1 VTALAALTGA
11 GTGLGLLLVALGV
24 RGVELSRP
32 PWWPAAGPR
41 WERRSL
47 RLALAG
53 GAGVLVGAGTGWP
66 VGALLAAL
74 AGFFAPSLAG
84 DAKTR
89 TTALARIEAVAGWA
103 EMLRDTMAGAA
114 GIEQAIIA
122 TAPVAPLPLRADVVE
137 LAAAL
142 EGGTRLAPAL
152 RSFADRVADAT
163 ADLVVAALVMAA
175 EHQAR
180 QLGELLGSLAHAAR
194 EQATM
199 RMRLEAGRAQI
210 RTSVKV
216 IITVTAGLALGLAI
230 LNRGYL
236 APYASPTG
244 QLVLAA
250 VGALFAAAFAWLARM
265 TRPGAP
271 ERILTVEEAR

>member
-1 VTALAALTGA
+1 
-11 GTGLGLLLVALGV
+11 
-24 RGVELSRP
+24 
-32 PWWPAAGPR
+32 
-41 WERRSL
+41 
-47 RLALAG
+47 
-53 GAGVLVGAGTGWP
+53 
-66 VGALLAAL
+66 
-74 AGFFAPSLAG
+74 
-84 DAKTR
+84 
-89 TTALARIEAVAGWA
+89 
-103 EMLRDTMAGAA
+103 MLRDTMAGAA

-142 EGGTRLAPAL
+142 EGGARLAPAL
-152 RSFADRVADAT
+152 RSFAERVADAT

-199 RMRLEAGRAQI
+199 RLRLEAGRAQI

-216 IITVTAGLALGLAI
+216 IITVTAVLALGLAI